1 MADFS
6 HDEYES
12 SQLTVKG
19 GSKIGQ
25 LATEMVGGETYQ
37 YYALGDHIVRAIG
50 VCGERQNLKYM
61 RIEVMGMLERLAARR
76 TIEQLVNG
84 YRGRVSHDAI
94 IEAIMLVSNHFSQ
107 TLPELE
113 VA

>member
-1 MADFS
+1 M
-6 HDEYES
+6 
-12 SQLTVKG
+12 
-19 GSKIGQ
+19 GQ
-25 LATEMVGGETYQ
+25 LATEMVGGEAYQ

-50 VCGERQNLKYM
+50 VCGGRPTFKYT
-61 RIEVMGMLERLAARR
+61 RIEVTGILERLATGR

-84 YRGRVSHDAI
+84 YRGRISRDAI